1 MKTHRPSRGE
11 REEAKR
17 YPNGFVYRIS
27 GPIDPNG
34 HVPPEAIAGA
44 WKVTLWGTS
53 KSSFPIRSM
62 IRSNGRVGRVTLIRR
77 GIWSMPQLLGGECE
91 RYDISPKLDQGYRI
105 WQPSAAC
112 RGGTSDR
119 R

>member
-44 WKVTLWGTS
+44 WKVDALGNVQEFIPNP
-53 KSSFPIRSM
+53 KHDPIKWS
-62 IRSNGRVGRVTLIRR
+62 GR
-77 GIWSMPQLLGGECE
+77 E
-91 RYDISPKLDQGYRI
+91 
-105 WQPSAAC
+105 
-112 RGGTSDR
+112 SDAD
-119 R
+119 